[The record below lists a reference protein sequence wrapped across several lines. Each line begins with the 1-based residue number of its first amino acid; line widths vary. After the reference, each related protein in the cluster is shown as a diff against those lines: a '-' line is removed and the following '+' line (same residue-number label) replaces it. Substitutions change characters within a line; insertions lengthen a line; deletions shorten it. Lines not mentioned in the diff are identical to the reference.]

1 MVFARLPARALDL
14 VHASLPNGVGNMK
27 LKLLIV
33 DDDIAITQQL
43 FWALCDNYDVV
54 TSNDLQSAIRRIAV
68 YEPALAI
75 LDLHLPP
82 TTDSPVAGLQILDYM
97 KRRLPKSKVLILSS
111 SIDPATREACLNSGA
126 DEVLS
131 KPVETELLISALLRH
146 SQQVSGGVLI

>member
-1 MVFARLPARALDL
+1 MVLAGLPARELDL
-14 VHASLPNGVGNMK
+14 VHASLPNGVGYMK

-82 TTDSPVAGLQILDYM
+82 TTDSPVAGLHILGFL
-97 KRRLPKSKVLILSS
+97 KHALPNSKLLFLHSS
-111 SIDPATREACLNSGA
+111 LDSAT
-126 DEVLS
+126 
-131 KPVETELLISALLRH
+131 
-146 SQQVSGGVLI
+146 

>member
-1 MVFARLPARALDL
+1 
-14 VHASLPNGVGNMK
+14 MK

-43 FWALCDNYDVV
+43 FWALCDIYDEV

-97 KRRLPKSKVLILSS
+97 KRRLPNSKVLILSS
-111 SIDPATREACLNSGA
+111 SIDPATRQACLNSGA

-131 KPVETELLISALLRH
+131 KPVET
-146 SQQVSGGVLI
+146 